1 MFSRRFVM
9 LSAVAAVAVMSGAPV
24 GAQAQDVKIGAVL
37 SVTGGLA
44 PFAPAITAAAR
55 LAVDEINAAGGV
67 LGGRRIALVEADDQT
82 NPQVAQT
89 VATRLVQVEN
99 VAALVGPLTSSNV
112 LAVAQAVTIPAG
124 VPLVSPS
131 ATSPAISPLDDK
143 DTVFRT
149 VTPDGLQ
156 GRVLARTTR
165 ERGVTRVAAMVV
177 NNDYGRGL
185 QANFVAAFQ
194 ELGGTITSATNFE
207 ENRASYRAE
216 LATAAGSGNP
226 EALLLIG
233 YPASGG
239 NTILRQAL
247 ENGFFNRFIMTDGMR
262 DGSVIQTIGPQNLAN
277 SFGTSGGS
285 AAPAETLKKYQ
296 DAYRAKNA
304 SLDPMGAFAPQMYDA
319 VMTVALAIQKA
330 GSTDRAAIA
339 RALREVANGPGE
351 VVGPGD
357 FAKARDAIAA
367 GRKVNYDGASGPIEY
382 DAAGDAAGAI
392 DIWSV
397 KGGAITVDATVL
409 R

>member
-9 LSAVAAVAVMSGAPV
+9 MSAVAAVAVMSGAPIQ
-24 GAQAQDVKIGAVL
+24 AQAQDVKIGVVL

-44 PFAPAITAAAR
+44 PFVPPIRAAAQ
-55 LAVDEINAAGGV
+55 LAAEQINAAGGV
-67 LGGRRIALVEADDQT
+67 LGGRRIALVEVDDQT
-82 NPQVAQT
+82 NPQAGVTA
-89 VATRLVQVEN
+89 ATRLVQVEN
-99 VAALVGPLTSSNV
+99 VSAMVGPLASGVTIP
-112 LAVAQAVTIPAG
+112 VAQTVTIPAG
-124 VPLVSPS
+124 VPLISPS
-131 ATSPAISPLDDK
+131 ATAPAISTLDDK

-165 ERGVTRVAAMVV
+165 ERGVTRVAALVV

-185 QANFVAAFQ
+185 QTNFVAAFQ
-194 ELGGTITSATNFE
+194 EMGGTITSAANFE

-216 LATAAGSGNP
+216 LATAAQTGNP

-262 DGSVIQTIGPQNLAN
+262 DGSVIQTIGAQNLAN

-285 AAPAETLKKYQ
+285 AAPADTIAKY
-296 DAYRAKNA
+296 AEAFKAKNP
-304 SLDPMGAFAPQMYDA
+304 SLDPMGAFSPQMYDA

-339 RALREVANGPGE
+339 RAIREVANGPGE
-351 VVGPGD
+351 VVGPGE

-367 GRKVNYDGASGPIEY
+367 GRKINYDGASGPIEFN
-382 DAAGDAAGAI
+382 AAGDAAGAI
-392 DIWSV
+392 DVWSV
-397 KGGAITVDATVL
+397 KGGAITVDATVQ